1 MRNRLSTINCIKI
14 VLYKKLATAVYT
26 SYLCRL
32 YIQNRLMVIKWTIKL
47 ECAKPMSTDSSII
60 EINLRHCQLWKEKF
74 RHYT

>member
-1 MRNRLSTINCIKI
+1 MRYSLPTVNFTKI
-14 VLYKKLATAVYT
+14 GLNEKLATTVCT

-32 YIQNRLMVIKWTIKL
+32 YIQNRLMLIKWSIKL
-47 ECAKPMSTDSSII
+47 ERAKSMSTDSSII